1 MIRKTARRAAVIGA
15 GLMALTSAASAQ
27 TPQPSQTPQTAL
39 RIDPLFGDHM
49 VLQRGK
55 PVSLRG
61 DAPAG
66 ATITVRFGAASATA
80 KADSGGQWR
89 ATLPPVADG
98 TNGTVEVSASDGS
111 RLALKDVVAGD
122 VFLCSGQ
129 SNMDLSVGDTSY
141 PKRTAE
147 EGLGKPIRLFK
158 VKRTASPRAERFV
171 TPEQGWALAGPEAL
185 PGFSAACWHMART
198 MAAANT
204 GAPIGLVQA
213 SWGGTSIE
221 DWMAPAVLGQ
231 RADYAADIK
240 RLNAFAADPKA
251 ATAELIAATDVW
263 AKTADAAASDWHTPA
278 FDDSQ
283 WPQMPLPGTWER
295 SGIAALRAFDG
306 LMWYRHSVELTAEQA
321 GKPAI
326 LRLGR
331 IDERD
336 QVWVNGQVVG
346 ATLLGSDPRAYT
358 LPAGLLKAGRN
369 LIAIRVLDERGAGGL
384 MGKMGELRLE
394 LSGAQALD
402 LSGPWRYKTGSE
414 RRNWKTPPPFVP
426 WAAPRGVSMLWNGMI
441 APLDGFAL
449 KGIAWYQGET
459 NTAEAATYAGLLD
472 GWAAS
477 WRSFFHDPA
486 LPVIIAQLPGYGPRS
501 AMPSDND
508 WARLREAQRLTVA
521 RDPHMGLAVLIDLGV
536 SYDIH
541 PAHKD
546 EVGARLGNE
555 MLRVAYGRPLLRAP
569 SPVRAEA
576 AADAIRVRFTDTG
589 GSLIAYGSHEA
600 ATFELCDAGG
610 KCRFVPAQVEGET
623 VRLPADASARQVRY
637 AWQGSPPVNLYG
649 KSGLPVVPFSL
660 PLAPGS

>member
-27 TPQPSQTPQTAL
+27 TPQASQTPQTAL

-80 KADSGGQWR
+80 KAGGDGQWR
-89 ATLPPVADG
+89 VTLPPVADG
-98 TNGTVEVSASDGS
+98 TSGTLEISASDGS

-147 EGLGKPIRLFK
+147 EGQGKPIRLFK

-171 TPEQGWALAGPEAL
+171 TPEQAWALAGPEAL

-231 RADYAADIK
+231 RPDYAADIK

-251 ATAELIAATDVW
+251 ATADLIAATDAW
-263 AKTADAAASDWHTPA
+263 AKSADATAANWHTPA
-278 FDDSQ
+278 FDDRQ

-346 ATLLGSDPRAYT
+346 ATLLGSESRAYT

-369 LIAIRVLDERGAGGL
+369 LIAIRVVDERGAGGL
-384 MGKMGELRLE
+384 MGKAGELRLE
-394 LSGAQALD
+394 LSGAPTLD
-402 LSGPWRYKTGSE
+402 LSGPWRYQTGAE

-441 APLDGFAL
+441 APLDGLAL

-459 NTAEAATYAGLLD
+459 NTAAAATYAGLLD

-501 AMPSDND
+501 AVPSDND
-508 WARLREAQRLTVA
+508 WAKLREAQRLTVA
-521 RDPHMGLAVLIDLGV
+521 KDPHMGLAVLIDLGV

-546 EVGARLGNE
+546 EVGARLGTE

-569 SPVRAEA
+569 SPVKAEA
-576 AADAIRVRFTDTG
+576 TADGIRVRFTDTG

-600 ATFELCDAGG
+600 ATFELCDAAG
-610 KCRFVPAQVEGET
+610 KCRFVPAQVEGDT

-649 KSGLPVVPFSL
+649 KSGLPVVPFTLSL
-660 PLAPGS
+660 SPGS